1 LKKELIL
8 PLSAFV
14 SLVWVPFIGRLD
26 SLKPESGSETESDKK
41 TSELYG
47 PEVKDNFDFRSTLFL
62 TPVTCSAYRPEQ
74 ATAMWILVCI

>member
-1 LKKELIL
+1 
-8 PLSAFV
+8 V
-14 SLVWVPFIGRLD
+14 LVWIPFVGRLD
-26 SLKPESGSETESDKK
+26 SLKPESGSEIESDKK

-74 ATAMWILVCI
+74 ATAMWILFCI